1 MDGCSNQL
9 DLLAMEVRML
19 RRARYPITS
28 YKVTA
33 YSIGFG
39 SGKWQKLE
47 GLGESGLGVG
57 QGHGVIN
64 RAWCYC

>member
-19 RRARYPITS
+19 RRELARYPITS

-33 YSIGFG
+33 YSIVAAP
-39 SGKWQKLE
+39 LMIHT
-47 GLGESGLGVG
+47 VP
-57 QGHGVIN
+57 
-64 RAWCYC
+64 

>member
-19 RRARYPITS
+19 RRELARYPITS

-33 YSIGFG
+33 YSIGYG
-39 SGKWQKLE
+39 SGKLE
-47 GLGESGLGVG
+47 GLVGSLGWVWARVMG
-57 QGHGVIN
+57 
-64 RAWCYC
+64 

>member
-19 RRARYPITS
+19 RRELARYPITS

-39 SGKWQKLE
+39 SGKWWKLE
-47 GLGESGLGVG
+47 GLGGVWAG
-57 QGHGVIN
+57 CGPGS
-64 RAWCYC
+64 WGD